1 MHLECQAFS
10 ARSYFYYGNQYTCS
24 LSYMSTDAFVPK
36 VKPEH
41 VVSFGDA
48 IFAFAI
54 TFMTLAIDIP
64 DLPPNL
70 TESELLSRLYEIY
83 PQVESYII
91 SFAVISVFWIS
102 YHQVFNFIKESH
114 ISVVYLNLLFLLLIT
129 FLSITTSLVI
139 NYGSYQ
145 IPYVIYCVVVI
156 MTSSLLALIWWYATK
171 DYRLVDKDIHPLFVR
186 GLMTNL
192 LLVPFVFA
200 ISIFV
205 SFFNLDVAQYFWL
218 IIIPLNIA
226 VRRKYRH

>member
-1 MHLECQAFS
+1 
-10 ARSYFYYGNQYTCS
+10 
-24 LSYMSTDAFVPK
+24 LSTNAFVPK

-70 TESELLSRLYEIY
+70 TESELLSRLYELY

-91 SFAVISVFWIS
+91 SFAVIAIFWIS

-114 ISVVYLNLLFLLLIT
+114 ISMVYLNLLFLLLIT

-139 NYGSYQ
+139 DYGSYQ
-145 IPYVIYCVVVI
+145 IPYVIFCVVVI

-171 DYRLVDKDIHPLFVR
+171 DYRLVDKDIHPFLVR
-186 GLMTNL
+186 GIMVNL
-192 LLVPFVFA
+192 LLIPFVFA
-200 ISIFV
+200 ISILV
-205 SFFNLDVAQYFWL
+205 SFFNLDIAQYLWL
-218 IIIPLNIA
+218 IIVPLSIA

>member
-1 MHLECQAFS
+1 
-10 ARSYFYYGNQYTCS
+10 
-24 LSYMSTDAFVPK
+24 MSTDAFVPK

-70 TESELLSRLYEIY
+70 TESELLSRLYELY

-91 SFAVISVFWIS
+91 SFAVIAIFWIS

-114 ISVVYLNLLFLLLIT
+114 ISMVYLNLLFLLLIT

-145 IPYVIYCVVVI
+145 IPYVIFCVVVI

-171 DYRLVDKDIHPLFVR
+171 DYRLVDKDIHPFLVR
-186 GLMTNL
+186 GTMVNFL
-192 LLVPFVFA
+192 LIPFVFA
-200 ISIFV
+200 ISILV
-205 SFFNLDVAQYFWL
+205 SFFNLDIAQYLWL
-218 IIIPLNIA
+218 IIVPLSIA